1 MGSCILGEEP
11 EERCLLQRSY
21 SLAGQKAWK
30 ETLAVRL
37 ELPVSVFLERPESRT
52 RHRGAL
58 KNKRSLI
65 FPFSESYFPLSYY
78 LVFSPID

>member
-1 MGSCILGEEP
+1 MASCVLGEEP

-21 SLAGQKAWK
+21 FLAGQKAWK

-52 RHRGAL
+52 RPRGAL
-58 KNKRSLI
+58 KNLI